1 MDAFFTG
8 FMLLRGRL
16 GTSLL
21 MCFSLVNYLACIPE
35 IELFYDQVVLF
46 QFFQRIPHGTGASLL
61 RLTISLWVMA
71 PPASS
76 TERTVFDDGGRWFPC
91 IYILHV
97 NSVNI

>member
-46 QFFQRIPHGTGASLL
+46 QFFQRIPHGTGSEL
-61 RLTISLWVMA
+61 A
-71 PPASS
+71 PAHNFFVGHGPS
-76 TERTVFDDGGRWFPC
+76 C
-91 IYILHV
+91 IEHGEDCFR
-97 NSVNI
+97 